1 MKVNASLRSGDF
13 MVMGGGLY
21 IARTTVRIITRTD
34 KYNAFCDTCL
44 GKNIYGDLSIS
55 GDFWINLERSTRL
68 ELALRA
74 WKALVLPLHH
84 DRPDYVSLYNSIL
97 LI

>member
-1 MKVNASLRSGDF
+1 

-44 GKNIYGDLSIS
+44 GKHIWGFKHLRGILGLIWS
-55 GDFWINLERSTRL
+55 G
-68 ELALRA
+68 
-74 WKALVLPLHH
+74 
-84 DRPDYVSLYNSIL
+84 RPDSNWP
-97 LI
+97 